1 MRFSSCHV
9 RNFRTFPTTFQRLLN
24 VVKNVQRCSDDLFND
39 DILVCC
45 DKVKHLLGLFS
56 GILNL
61 TFIINVLKNNSSGF
75 VSQA

>member
-1 MRFSSCHV
+1 MRFSSWYV
-9 RNFRTFPTTFQRLLN
+9 RNFRTFPTTFQRLQN
-24 VVKNVQRCSDDLFND
+24 VVKNVRRCSDDLSKD

-45 DKVKHLLGLFS
+45 DKVKRLFGLFT

-61 TFIINVLKNNSSGF
+61 TFIINVLKNNLAGF